1 MNTKHD
7 KAAKQA
13 RLKTLRAD
21 LEKTSVE
28 LKKNRDSL
36 IKIEERINEF
46 SKAARASKYVFLAV
60 HVYVYDIIACTRCTY
75 VVSRSQTA
83 IFAQTPPS
91 QKTFAKAGSEQRW
104 RSGYARLVHMCQH
117 YRCT

>member
-13 RLKTLRAD
+13 RLKNLRAD

-60 HVYVYDIIACTRCTY
+60 HVYVYDIIACTWCTCVPASQMY
-75 VVSRSQTA
+75 VVNAHWVSSLPLQWLKDEGKQVQLA
-83 IFAQTPPS
+83 LCCFPFLQGKD
-91 QKTFAKAGSEQRW
+91 Q
-104 RSGYARLVHMCQH
+104 YH
-117 YRCT
+117 